1 QGAVS
6 AALRAWR
13 RAAARAAA
21 VPPHVILHDAT
32 VAAVA
37 ASVPTSTD
45 ALLAIAGLGPVKVA
59 RWGDQLLSVVAA
71 AAEGA

>member
-1 QGAVS
+1 M
-6 AALRAWR
+6 
-13 RAAARAAA
+13 
-21 VPPHVILHDAT
+21 LHDAT